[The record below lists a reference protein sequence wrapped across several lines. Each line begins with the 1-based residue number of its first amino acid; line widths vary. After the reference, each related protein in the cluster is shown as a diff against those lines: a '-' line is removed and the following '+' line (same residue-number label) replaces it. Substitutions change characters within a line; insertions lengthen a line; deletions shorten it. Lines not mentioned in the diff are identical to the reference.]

1 MGKKDRNSLE
11 SELCNQMKWLHLI
24 LVRERDNFPL
34 FLLSAHKTRL
44 RGWRSGIREEGQVGK
59 ESWEEERRGEGGK
72 KKGLLDILLSW
83 TQ

>member
-1 MGKKDRNSLE
+1 M
-11 SELCNQMKWLHLI
+11 
-24 LVRERDNFPL
+24 
-34 FLLSAHKTRL
+34 
-44 RGWRSGIREEGQVGK
+44 GK